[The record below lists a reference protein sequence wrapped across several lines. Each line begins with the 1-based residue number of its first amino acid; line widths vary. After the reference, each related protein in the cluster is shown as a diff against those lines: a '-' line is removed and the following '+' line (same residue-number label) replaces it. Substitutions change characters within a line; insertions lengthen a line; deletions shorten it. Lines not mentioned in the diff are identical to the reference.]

1 MHFDDNVA
9 VVHFDDDVAVVQF
22 DDDVAVVHFGDDVDR
37 RCPFLQRAFGINCS
51 ILLVKNS
58 GINCSILLVK
68 KSVVQ
73 KTLDGRKRMVD
84 GTFQARDK
92 PAPPFKASLFTKGL
106 RFRRYPLDDK
116 VGQTGG

>member
-22 DDDVAVVHFGDDVDR
+22 DDDVAVVLFDDNVDR
-37 RCPFLQRAFGINCS
+37 RCPFLRRAFGIDCS
-51 ILLVKNS
+51 ILLVKKT

-73 KTLDGRKRMVD
+73 KTLDGRKRIVED
-84 GTFQARDK
+84 T
-92 PAPPFKASLFTKGL
+92 ASLFTKGL
-106 RFRRYPLDDK
+106 RFR
-116 VGQTGG
+116 QTGG